1 MLVGLCEK
9 EVLNCWCRIF
19 TRRKAGKK
27 KNSPRAT
34 STAFLSTCKTYNN
47 YN

>member
-19 TRRKAGKK
+19 TWRKAENKK
-27 KNSPRAT
+27 QNFFSARDKYSYSAD
-34 STAFLSTCKTYNN
+34 L
-47 YN
+47 